1 MAGIVGC
8 QAPRDP
14 GSMAGTGG
22 GASTGDGHTLI
33 QQGVRFIYMY
43 TEYVTF
49 LLAPSALARISL
61 LCAQNVVQGW

>member
-1 MAGIVGC
+1 MSGTAGYV
-8 QAPRDP
+8 DP
-14 GSMAGTGG
+14 GSMAGR
-22 GASTGDGHTLI
+22 GASIGDGHTLI